1 MTAII
6 IQTIIAILE
15 MSPVLSI
22 AAFGQ
27 LLSQKSG
34 VFNLGIEGIMA
45 SGAVFAVLGYS
56 IGLGPWLSLLFG
68 FLIGALFGM
77 LLSLLSEKLKLNQI
91 VVGFGLWF
99 LALGLAG
106 SVYAMILAP
115 QKIDIKPIDPVLF
128 SLDPVFYLSIVIF
141 IFLGFFFSM
150 TRQGLAVKAVG
161 ENPRAADT
169 AGIDVEKVRLICN
182 VTGSGLIGLS
192 GAYLAIDI
200 LQGFTYTMVSGYGWI
215 AFALVIFGRW
225 ETHYVFLGS
234 FVFVSTT
241 AIATRLGILG
251 IQILPPSYVVYLPH
265 IAVIVALTL
274 TMMLGKKMGMPAA
287 LGHPYER

>member
-1 MTAII
+1 MITII
-6 IQTIIAILE
+6 IQTLFAILE

-34 VFNLGIEGIMA
+34 VYNLGIEGIMA
-45 SGAVFAVLGYS
+45 SGAVSAVLGYS
-56 IGLGPWLSLLFG
+56 IGLGPWLSLFLG
-68 FLIGALFGM
+68 FFMGALFGM
-77 LLSLLSEKLKLNQI
+77 LLSLLSERFKLNQI
-91 VVGFGLWF
+91 VIGFGLWF
-99 LALGLAG
+99 LASGLAG

-115 QKIDIKPIDPVLF
+115 QEIVIKPIDAVLF
-128 SLDPVFYLSIVIF
+128 SLDPVFYLSIAIF
-141 IFLGFFFSM
+141 VCLMFFFSK
-150 TRQGLAVKAVG
+150 TRPGLAVKAVG
-161 ENPRAADT
+161 ENPRAAET
-169 AGIDVEKVRLICN
+169 AGIDVGRTRWICN
-182 VTGSGLIGLS
+182 MIGSGLIGLA
-192 GAYLAIDI
+192 GAYLAIDV

-234 FVFVSTT
+234 FVFTATT

-265 IAVIVALTL
+265 IAVIVGLTL
-274 TMMLGKKMGMPAA
+274 AMILGKKMGMPAA
-287 LGHPYER
+287 LGQPYER